1 MVPGLHSD
9 LAALVLIPYGHC
21 CLWQPG
27 LVWPH
32 VLSDGVAA
40 LAYFSMFLALLDV
53 ARHRRD
59 LASAWFFQLLGAL
72 IVASGLAHFIEIW
85 ILWHPTYWLLGGL
98 KALTAILALIMAAVL
113 ISVIPRLLTLPS
125 WGELEAVKA
134 DLEQQSS
141 DFQMLST
148 RAHQYR
154 CLLDSIEAIVWELDA
169 LAFKFTFVN
178 RKAEVILGYPS
189 EQWLTEPDFWQNHIH
204 PEDRE
209 WVIDLCRRMTQA
221 LQNHEME
228 YRMVA
233 ADGRVVWLW
242 DQVEVVA
249 AGDRPVKL
257 QGIMIDISDRKAIE
271 EALERSNTRLRN
283 LAANIPGAVFRYVLR
298 ADGSDAVLYISPGC
312 YELWEV
318 EASIVEADATI
329 LWHMIH
335 PDDRAATS
343 ESVLESAR
351 TLQPWSWAWRITTP
365 SGREKWLEAAG
376 RPERQENGDVIW
388 DTVILDVTT
397 RKQTEIALAESQQHH
412 QNLVENSPDVIERF
426 DLQLRHLY
434 ISPAFTQ
441 VTGIPAEGCLGKTCR
456 ELGLDETMVSTWENA
471 AAAVIRTGQK
481 QVIEFSTP
489 TLQGVRFFE
498 MAIAP
503 ERAKDQTI
511 QAILC
516 ISRDITERKQAA
528 ATLQASEERL
538 RLALAAAD
546 QGLYDLNIQTGE
558 AIVSP
563 EYALMLGYDPATFE
577 ETNARWIERLHP
589 DDRAPVVAT
598 YRAYIAGALPE
609 YRVEFRQRTQSGDY
623 KWILSLGKIVTWDE
637 DGRPLRMLGTHTDIT
652 ERKQAAAELQA
663 SEERL
668 RLALEAAKQ
677 GMYDIDLKAGTA
689 VLSPEYIEMLGYTPD
704 EFDYTATGWRDRLHP
719 DEQQAVF
726 QTFLDYTQGKRVDYQ
741 VEFRQRTKTGDYKW
755 ILSLARIVA
764 WDEDGRPLRMIGTH
778 TDITERKQAETQLR
792 DLTDRLGLA
801 VQAAKMG
808 IWDWDIASDRLTWD
822 ERMYEL
828 YGLQPSQQ
836 AIGYEIWEKSIHPD
850 DLAMCR
856 MVLQQA
862 LAGEIDYNAEF
873 RILWP
878 DGSIH
883 YIEAHAIVQRD
894 SHGHPLRMI
903 GVNLDV
909 SDRKQ
914 TEIALRF
921 SEARLRAFMDNSP
934 ASTWVTNPA
943 NGRIE
948 YANQNYH
955 RTLAVPQT
963 VVGKTLAELF
973 PPDIAATYL
982 KNTRQVAATGQIL
995 ETIEPGIRFDQ
1006 SIGDFLV
1013 LKFPL
1018 PQADGSLWVGGVAID
1033 ITDRKRAEEA
1043 QLQAEK
1049 LRLELNLL
1057 ERILNSVLAG
1067 YWDWDI
1073 PNQRSYMSSG
1083 LKRMF
1088 GYEDHELPDVPETWQ
1103 SLIYAEDLPGVMECF
1118 EHHVQ
1123 TRGQVPYYNEVRYH
1137 HKNGSTVWV
1146 ICAGQ
1151 VIEWD
1156 ETGQPLRMVG
1166 CHVDITKQKQT
1177 EAQLQTN
1184 ERHLKQAQRIGKLGS
1199 WEFELATET
1208 ITWSDEV
1215 FHLFGLDPAIG
1226 PPKSFDDLQQLI
1238 DPRDR
1243 AFHAQTVQTLIET
1256 RQPYDIECRICRAD
1270 GTVGW
1275 IQARGEVVLDTAEQ
1289 VTQLTGIVLD
1299 ITERKQIETQLESL
1313 SDRLK
1318 LALQAG
1324 EIGVWEWDLNNEVYW
1339 DERIYE
1345 IYGLQHLGR
1354 PATYQDWTKRL
1365 DPEDLKRVEAAQ
1377 QAAIHDGQDFKVEFQ
1392 IKRTDGEVRWAKAE
1406 AIVQRNH
1413 KGEAIRMIGI
1423 NFDIT
1428 ERKRAEA
1435 KILQTTAQLQASNRE
1450 LEAFA
1455 YSVSHDLRA
1464 PLRAIDGFSKA
1475 LLEDYGD
1482 RFDAEGKDYFARI
1495 RHNVHR
1501 MGLLIDDL
1509 LRLSRVSRSEMRYT
1523 TVNLSALVQDQVKE
1537 LQASDPKRQVEF
1549 RVAPGAIV
1557 SADPT
1562 LMRVVI
1568 TNLLENAWKFTSHH
1582 SSAQIEFGI
1591 IRSEEQ
1597 PVYFVRDDGAGFDM
1611 TYASKLFGVF
1621 QRLHSMDEFPGT
1633 GIGLATVQ
1641 RAILRH
1647 GGQVWAQGAIEQ
1659 GATIYFT
1666 IPNLSLGDLHVNDR
1680 A

>member
-9 LAALVLIPYGHC
+9 LAGLVLIPYGHC

-27 LVWPH
+27 LIWLH
-32 VLSDGVAA
+32 VLSDGLAA
-40 LAYFSMFLALLDV
+40 LAYFSMFLVLLDV
-53 ARHRRD
+53 VRHRRD
-59 LASAWFFQLLGAL
+59 LASAWFFQLFGAL

-85 ILWHPTYWLLGGL
+85 ILWHPMYWLLGGL

-113 ISVIPRLLTLPS
+113 ISAIPRLLTLPGWS
-125 WGELEAVKA
+125 ELEAVKA
-134 DLEQQSS
+134 DLAQQGS

-178 RKAEVILGYPS
+178 RKAEVILGYPA

-271 EALERSNTRLRN
+271 QALEHSNTRLRN

-329 LWHMIH
+329 LWNMIH

-397 RKQTEIALAESQQHH
+397 RKQTEIALAESQQHY

-434 ISPAFTQ
+434 VSPAFTQ
-441 VTGIPAEGCLGKTCR
+441 VTGIPAEGCLGKTYR

-589 DDRAPVVAT
+589 DDRAPVIAT
-598 YRAYIAGALPE
+598 YRAYIARALPE

-623 KWILSLGKIVTWDE
+623 KWILSLGKIVT
-637 DGRPLRMLGTHTDIT
+637 
-652 ERKQAAAELQA
+652 
-663 SEERL
+663 
-668 RLALEAAKQ
+668 
-677 GMYDIDLKAGTA
+677 
-689 VLSPEYIEMLGYTPD
+689 
-704 EFDYTATGWRDRLHP
+704 
-719 DEQQAVF
+719 
-726 QTFLDYTQGKRVDYQ
+726 
-741 VEFRQRTKTGDYKW
+741 
-755 ILSLARIVA
+755 

-836 AIGYEIWEKSIHPD
+836 AIGYETWEKSVHPD

-914 TEIALRF
+914 AEIALRF

-943 NGRIE
+943 NGRME

-982 KNTRQVAATGQIL
+982 RNTRQVAATGQIL
-995 ETIEPGIRFDQ
+995 EIIESGIRLDQ

-1049 LRLELNLL
+1049 LRLELSLL
-1057 ERILNSVLAG
+1057 ERILDSVLAG

-1088 GYEDHELPDVPETWQ
+1088 GYEDHELLDVPETWQ

-1275 IQARGEVVLDTAEQ
+1275 IQARGEVVLNTAEQ

-1324 EIGVWEWDLNNEVYW
+1324 EIGVWEWDLNNEIYW

-1482 RFDAEGKDYFARI
+1482 RFDAEGKDYFDRI
-1495 RHNVHR
+1495 RHNVRR

-1523 TVNLSALVQDQVKE
+1523 TVNLSALVQDQIKE

-1557 SADPT
+1557 AADLT

-1591 IRSEEQ
+1591 IRSEGQ

-1647 GGQVWAQGAIEQ
+1647 GGRVWAQGAIEQ

-1666 IPNLSLGDLHVNDR
+1666 IPNLSLGGSAR
-1680 A
+1680 E